1 MSRLGKL
8 PVAIPASVSVN
19 IADTYI
25 AIKGPKGELKTVVTG
40 DVSVTFDEGN
50 VWVKP
55 ANDTKRAR
63 AMWGTVRSNVNNIV
77 QGVTTGFK
85 KELEINGVGFRSAV
99 AGNVLTLFLG
109 FSHEIKY
116 IVPEGIDVKC
126 EKPTLIVITGACKQ
140 RVGQVAAEIR
150 ALRKPEPY
158 KGKGVRYVGEYVRI
172 KEGKKK

>member
-8 PVAIPASVSVN
+8 PVEIPASVSVD
-19 IADTYI
+19 IADTFI

-40 DVSVTFDEGN
+40 DVDVTLDDGK

-77 QGVTTGFK
+77 QGVTAGFT
-85 KELEINGVGFRSAV
+85 KELEINGVGYRSAV

-116 IVPEGIDVKC
+116 VVPAGIDVRC

-158 KGKGVRYVGEYVRI
+158 KGKGVRYVGEYVRM

>member
-8 PVAIPASVSVN
+8 PVEIPASVSVA
-19 IADTYI
+19 IADDHVQ
-25 AIKGPKGELKTVVTG
+25 IKGPKGELKTLITG
-40 DVSVTFDEGN
+40 DVNVTFDDGK

-55 ANDTKRAR
+55 ANDSKRSR
-63 AMWGTVRSNVNNIV
+63 AMWGTVRSNVKNVV
-77 QGVTTGFK
+77 QGVTDGFVK
-85 KELEINGVGFRSAV
+85 QLEINGVGFRSAV

-116 IVPEGIDVKC
+116 IVPAGIEVKC
-126 EKPTLIVITGACKQ
+126 EKPTLIVISGSCKQ
-140 RVGQVAAEIR
+140 KVGQVAAEIR

-158 KGKGVRYVGEYVRI
+158 KGKGVRYVGEYVRM